1 MPVKILY
8 DFKISESLYK
18 DLHSQATWRHHSLHE
33 EIRTRLERTGDP
45 AYGHNYPADLNAKI
59 HNASHRLYLDPDK
72 KQLVFNFHISSKTAS
87 ILTKMNLPP
96 DETSTDILNEQIVK
110 RLAYTLV
117 DPFYDEK

>member
-1 MPVKILY
+1 MPVKTLY

-45 AYGHNYPADLNAKI
+45 AYGHNYPADLITKI
-59 HNASHRLYLDPDK
+59 HNASYRLYLDPDK

-87 ILTKMNLPP
+87 ILTKINLPP
-96 DETSTDILNEQIVK
+96 NETPIHTLNEQIVK

-117 DPFYDEK
+117 DPFYDNK